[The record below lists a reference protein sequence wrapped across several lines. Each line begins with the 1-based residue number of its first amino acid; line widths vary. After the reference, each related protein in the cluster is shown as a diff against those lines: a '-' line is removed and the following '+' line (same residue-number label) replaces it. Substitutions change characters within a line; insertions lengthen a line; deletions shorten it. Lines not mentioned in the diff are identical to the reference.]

1 MSWPYGVPPHG
12 PPFQSRQLRAV
23 LQAGKLQQT
32 LVFQGVHLLLVRW
45 AELRVQRPAVP
56 GRLPALAQHLQYRQ
70 RDTANPLG

>member
-1 MSWPYGVPPHG
+1 MPYGVPPHE

-32 LVFQGVHLLLVRW
+32 LVLGGVHLLLRW
-45 AELRVQRPAVP
+45 EELRVQRPAVP
-56 GRLPALAQHLQYRQ
+56 GRLPALAQRLQHRQ